1 MRLLAASPS
10 PAGTSPAA
18 GSSSAGKLRRR
29 GDRGEA
35 APQLHK
41 RASRIASSRR
51 QKGKEGTDSVKS
63 VMKASNKGQW
73 YALPLFSRLGE
84 PLHYVDVPFR
94 RHTHQG
100 GRPARVNST
109 STCKRPASRRAA
121 TSRWPRRRPHRASRM
136 TPESDGTEWGGAT
149 QRTTTYYTRVHA
161 VCVCVC
167 GGGINA
173 PLLVYSGTQS

>member
-1 MRLLAASPS
+1 
-10 PAGTSPAA
+10 
-18 GSSSAGKLRRR
+18 
-29 GDRGEA
+29 
-35 APQLHK
+35 
-41 RASRIASSRR
+41 
-51 QKGKEGTDSVKS
+51 
-63 VMKASNKGQW
+63 MKASNKGQW

-149 QRTTTYYTRVHA
+149 QRTTRQPTTQECTQGVW
-161 VCVCVC
+161 V
-167 GGGINA
+167 GGGIDA
-173 PLLVYSGTQS
+173 PLLVYLGTQKEWLADYGPPPRTATKRPPACPGRVHRPSSCRSDRTGATYTPR